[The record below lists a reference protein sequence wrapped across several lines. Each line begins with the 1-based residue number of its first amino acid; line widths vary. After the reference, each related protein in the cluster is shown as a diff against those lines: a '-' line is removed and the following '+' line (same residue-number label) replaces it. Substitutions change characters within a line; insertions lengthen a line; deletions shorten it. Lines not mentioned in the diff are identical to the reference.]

1 MTRSKPVGRFARA
14 WLMYCGRNPDSHSRQ
29 DMFAEESVLIDRRP
43 PPPVSRATDTII
55 GWQLDPRWIE

>member
-1 MTRSKPVGRFARA
+1 
-14 WLMYCGRNPDSHSRQ
+14 
-29 DMFAEESVLIDRRP
+29 MFAEESVLIDRRP